1 MVSWQD
7 YLKDIYFSPKHRASF
22 GGSEK
27 LYRAVQE
34 EGRFDLSRGQ
44 IQKWLHKQEPY
55 SLQKPLRYTF
65 QRTPIVVAGIDDQW
79 SADLMDM
86 KKFSKDNNGYSYVL
100 VVVDT
105 FSKYMWVRPLKDKQ
119 GSSVSKAFEDIFK
132 SNRKPNRIRT
142 DKGQEFRA
150 KSVTSLMQS
159 LGIRQMFAQNE
170 KKAAV
175 SERAIKTIKSRI
187 YRYLTYKNSFKYIDN
202 LQDFVDS
209 YNKIVHRTIGMAP
222 NQVNKDNEE
231 DVRLSTY
238 LGQTYTYKAKP
249 FKYKTGDRVRI
260 TYLRNSFSREYDQ
273 RWSGEVFT
281 VSHRFRRGGVPIYKV
296 KDYDGDDI
304 TGSFY
309 QQELQKVDLDEN
321 NMFKIETVLKTRG
334 KGQNKQYFVKWLH
347 WPKKFNS
354 WIKAS
359 DIDRI

>member
-1 MVSWQD
+1 MDDWQN
-7 YLKDIYFSPKHRASF
+7 YLKDIYSNPSNPASF
-22 GGSEK
+22 GGPER
-27 LYRAVQE
+27 LYQAVQLD
-34 EGRFDLSRGQ
+34 GRFDLSRNQ
-44 IQKWLHKQEPY
+44 IRKWLHNQEPY
-55 SLQKPLRYTF
+55 SLHKPIRYAF
-65 QRTPIVVAGIDDQW
+65 QRTPIVVNGIDDQW

-86 KKFSKDNNGYSYVL
+86 KKFTKDNAGVSYVL

-105 FSKYMWVRPLKDKQ
+105 FSKYMWLRPLKDKQ
-119 GSSVSKAFEDIFK
+119 GTSVAKAFQDIFK
-132 SNRKPNRIRT
+132 GNRKPNRIRT

-150 KSVTSLMQS
+150 KPVTSLMQS
-159 LGIRQMFAQNE
+159 HGIRQMFAQNE
-170 KKAAV
+170 KKAAI
-175 SERAIKTIKSRI
+175 SERAIKTIKTKI
-187 YRYLTYKNSFKYIDN
+187 FRYLTHKNSFKYVDN
-202 LQDFVDS
+202 LQDFADS
-209 YNKIVHRTIGMAP
+209 YNKALHRTINMAP

-238 LGQTYTYKAKP
+238 FSRNHNYKTKE
-249 FKYKTGDRVRI
+249 FKFKTGDHVRI
-260 TYLRNSFSREYDQ
+260 THLRNPFSREYDQ
-273 RWSGEVFT
+273 RWSGEIFT
-281 VSHRFRRGGVPIYKV
+281 VATRFRRGGVPIYRI
-296 KDYDGDDI
+296 KDYDGENI